1 MGNGN
6 ERTRHPDFGKE
17 SVVKRALFTLSLL
30 GLACSAGAQTAGKVA
45 VINIQSAIIST
56 NDGKKAAGE
65 IQSRFSPKKAEVD
78 RRQGE
83 ISQLQDQLN
92 RGRNTLSEEARQN
105 LTREIDQKNKALTR
119 FTEDAQAELQQE
131 EQKAMGEL
139 FGRVMQVIDKY
150 AKDNGYALVLDVS
163 SQQTPVLYASNTIDI
178 TKDII
183 DLYDRNSPPPATSAA
198 PASGIVKPPAAA
210 PAARPAAP
218 PAPKPAPPK

>member
-1 MGNGN
+1 
-6 ERTRHPDFGKE
+6 
-17 SVVKRALFTLSLL
+17 VKSTLCVLAFL
-30 GLACSAGAQTAGKVA
+30 GLVHSAGAQITGKVG

-65 IQSRFSPKKAEVD
+65 IQTRFNPKKAEVD

-83 ISQLQDQLN
+83 ITQLQDQLN

-150 AKDNGYALVLDVS
+150 AKDNGYTLVLDVS

-183 DLYDRNSPPPATSAA
+183 ELYDKNTPAAASAA
-198 PASGIVKPPAAA
+198 PASGIVKPPAPAPAVKPAA
-210 PAARPAAP
+210 PAA
-218 PAPKPAPPK
+218 PKTAPPK

>member
-1 MGNGN
+1 M
-6 ERTRHPDFGKE
+6 
-17 SVVKRALFTLSLL
+17 KRALFVLPLL
-30 GLACSAGAQTAGKVA
+30 GLVGSAGAQTNGKVA

-65 IQSRFSPKKAEVD
+65 IQTRFNPKKAEVD

-150 AKDNGYALVLDVS
+150 AKDNGYTLVLDVS

-183 DLYDRNSPPPATSAA
+183 ELYDKNAPPAGSSA
-198 PASGIVKPPAAA
+198 PASGIVKPPASA
-210 PAARPAAP
+210 
-218 PAPKPAPPK
+218 APKPAVPAAPKTPPPSK

>member
-1 MGNGN
+1 MCSGN
-6 ERTRHPDFGKE
+6 ERTRHPDSGKE
-17 SVVKRALFTLSLL
+17 SVVKRALSILPLL
-30 GLACSAGAQTAGKVA
+30 GLACLAGAQTAGKVA

-65 IQSRFSPKKAEVD
+65 IH
-78 RRQGE
+78 
-83 ISQLQDQLN
+83 
-92 RGRNTLSEEARQN
+92 
-105 LTREIDQKNKALTR
+105 QKNKALTR

-163 SQQTPVLYASNTIDI
+163 SQQTPVLYASNTIVI

-183 DLYDRNSPPPATSAA
+183 DLYDKNSPAATSAA
-198 PASGIVKPPAAA
+198 PASGIVKPPAPA